1 MRIPSVLSLLLLAST
16 AAAGDWQQFR
26 GGTAGKLEK
35 VSHPQEW
42 NAQTHVAWA
51 VPMTGSGWSS
61 PVVVGDRIFLTAA
74 VPEDGS
80 RPKGMMAGV
89 SSMRTYRSA
98 KPVMHRFVVSCL
110 SVTDGQQLWSRSVDE
125 LIPPVMHP
133 SNTYA
138 TESPATD
145 GEHLLTFFAT
155 TGRLIAWDL
164 DGTEIWTA
172 NVGTYKS
179 GNGFGTGSSLAMTDG
194 KVFVQSDNDENSFV
208 VAFDAETGE
217 QVWRDDRP
225 TKTSWSTPIVWK
237 TNGMSELVTCGSGV
251 VTSYNPIDGSVLWK
265 LSGMQSG
272 FSASPAIGADRIYFG
287 QSGPGSAGPLV
298 AFPAG
303 RRGEI
308 RLDDDFESDQIAWST
323 TKSGPGMASPVVS
336 KGLLYIPGSGGILNC
351 YDEATGD
358 RVYRTRVPNMA
369 TVVASLWADDERVF
383 ILDENGTTHVVQSG
397 PEFKVLATNRI
408 DDLFWSTPAIAGAAL
423 LLRGVEKLY
432 CVRN

>member
-1 MRIPSVLSLLLLAST
+1 MRMFSMSFLLLLTSIT
-16 AAAGDWQQFR
+16 TAGDWQQFR

-35 VSHPQEW
+35 VSHPLEW
-42 NAQTHVAWA
+42 NADTNVAWA
-51 VPMTGSGWSS
+51 VSMTGSGWSS
-61 PVVVGDRIFLTAA
+61 PVAVGDRIFLTAA

-110 SVTDGQQLWSRSVDE
+110 SVTDGQQLWSHVVDE
-125 LIPPVMHP
+125 LVPPVMHP

-145 GEHLLTFFAT
+145 GERLFTFFAT
-155 TGRLIAWDL
+155 TGSLIAWDL
-164 DGTEIWTA
+164 DGTEIWKK

-179 GNGFGTGSSLAMTDG
+179 GNGFGTGSSLAITDG
-194 KVFVQSDNDENSFV
+194 KVFVQSDNDENSFLV
-208 VAFDAETGE
+208 SFDAKTGE

-225 TKTSWSTPIVWK
+225 PKTSWSTPIVWK
-237 TNGMSELVTCGSGV
+237 TDGTSELVTCGGGV
-251 VTSYNPIDGSVLWK
+251 VTSYDPIDGRVLWK
-265 LSGMQSG
+265 LRGMQSS

-287 QSGPGSAGPLV
+287 MSGPGSAGPLV

-303 RRGEI
+303 LRGEI
-308 RLDDDFESDQIAWST
+308 KLNDKFESDQIAWSM

-358 RVYRTRVPNMA
+358 RVYRTRVPQMA
-369 TVVASLWADDERVF
+369 TVAASLWADDERVF

-397 PEFKVLATNRI
+397 VEFKVLAANKI
-408 DDLFWSTPAIAGAAL
+408 DDLFWSTPAIAGDAL

>member
-1 MRIPSVLSLLLLAST
+1 MRFLFISTLFLLTSIAS
-16 AAAGDWQQFR
+16 AGDWQQFR
-26 GGTAGKLEK
+26 GGTAGKLDK
-35 VSHPQEW
+35 VSHPLEW
-42 NAQTHVAWA
+42 NAQTNVAWT

-61 PVVVGDRIFLTAA
+61 PVVVRDRIFLTAA

-89 SSMRTYRSA
+89 SSMGTYRTA
-98 KPVMHRFVVSCL
+98 KPVKHRFVVSCL
-110 SVTDGQQLWSRSVDE
+110 SVTDGQQLWSRSVEE
-125 LIPPVMHP
+125 LVPPVMHP

-145 GEHLLTFFAT
+145 GEHLFTFFAT
-155 TGRLIAWDL
+155 TGSLISWDL
-164 DGTEIWTA
+164 DGTEIWNK

-179 GNGFGTGSSLAMTDG
+179 GNGFGTGSSLAITDG

-208 VAFDAETGE
+208 VAFDANTGE

-225 TKTSWSTPIVWK
+225 TRTSWSTPIVWK
-237 TNGMSELVTCGSGV
+237 TDERSELVTCGSGV
-251 VTSYNPIDGSVLWK
+251 VTSYNPNDGSVLWK
-265 LSGMQSG
+265 LSGMQSS
-272 FSASPAIGADRIYFG
+272 FSASPAIGAGRIYFG
-287 QSGPGSAGPLV
+287 MSGPGSAGPLV

-303 RRGEI
+303 LRGEI
-308 RLDDDFESDQIAWST
+308 SLNDNFESDQIAWSM

-351 YDEATGD
+351 YDELTGD
-358 RVYRTRVPNMA
+358 RVYRTRVPQMA
-369 TVVASLWADDERVF
+369 TVAASLWADDERVF

-397 PEFKVLATNRI
+397 PEFKVLATNKI
-408 DDLFWSTPAIAGAAL
+408 DDLFWSTPAIAGEAL